1 MATYLGESE
10 ASFCI
15 MSREAA
21 QLQGCEDN
29 CKIPLELSGGVISSW
44 RESFHP

>member
-21 QLQGCEDN
+21 QLPGCEQN
-29 CKIPLELSGGVISSW
+29 TNYLG
-44 RESFHP
+44 ESFHP